1 VKNLI
6 VISVLALSLSS
17 CTLFKKGSG
26 ARANTGNST
35 GGSGTSRNSTG
46 FIENIS
52 IKADNGGNKPP
63 VEEMPSL
70 PDEPNIIPAISPE
83 MLYELQFKYAIL
95 LDVPV
100 EELMD
105 HKLIEFLENW
115 YGTRY
120 RMGGRDKSGVDCSAF
135 VQSFMNSMY
144 GIAVPRTS
152 QEQYQQSQRIKKD
165 ELKEGDLVFFKTQR
179 RKGISHVGV
188 YLRNNRFVHAST
200 SSGVMISDLREEY
213 FSRRYAGCGR
223 YRNSGMQ
230 GQ

>member
-1 VKNLI
+1 LKNLI

-17 CTLFKKGSG
+17 CSLFKKGSG
-26 ARANTGNST
+26 VKANTGNNT
-35 GGSGTSRNSTG
+35 VGSSTSRNSTG

-52 IKADNGGNKPP
+52 IKTDNGGNKPP
-63 VEEMPSL
+63 VEEVPSL
-70 PDEPNIIPAISPE
+70 PDEPSRIPAISPE

-135 VQSFMNSMY
+135 VQSFMSSMY

-188 YLRNNRFVHAST
+188 YLRNNKFVHAST

-213 FSRRYAGCGR
+213 FARRYAGCGR

>member
-1 VKNLI
+1 LKNLI

-17 CTLFKKGSG
+17 CSLFKKGSG
-26 ARANTGNST
+26 VKANTGNNT
-35 GGSGTSRNSTG
+35 VGSSTSRNSTG

-52 IKADNGGNKPP
+52 IKTDNGGNKPP
-63 VEEMPSL
+63 VEEVPSL
-70 PDEPNIIPAISPE
+70 PDEPSRIPAISPE

-135 VQSFMNSMY
+135 VQSFMSSMY

-188 YLRNNRFVHAST
+188 YLRNNKFVHAST

-213 FSRRYAGCGR
+213 FARSYAGCGR

>member
-1 VKNLI
+1 MKNLI

-17 CTLFKKGSG
+17 CSLFKKGSG
-26 ARANTGNST
+26 VKANTGNNT
-35 GGSGTSRNSTG
+35 VGSSTSRNSTG

-52 IKADNGGNKPP
+52 IKTDNGGNKPP
-63 VEEMPSL
+63 VEEVPSL
-70 PDEPNIIPAISPE
+70 PDEPSRIPAISPE

-135 VQSFMNSMY
+135 VQSFMSSMY

-188 YLRNNRFVHAST
+188 YLRNNKFVHAST

-213 FSRRYAGCGR
+213 FARSYAGCGR

>member
-1 VKNLI
+1 LKNLI

-17 CTLFKKGSG
+17 CSLFKKGSG
-26 ARANTGNST
+26 VKANTGNNT
-35 GGSGTSRNSTG
+35 VGSSTSRNSTG

-52 IKADNGGNKPP
+52 IKT
-63 VEEMPSL
+63 
-70 PDEPNIIPAISPE
+70 DEPSRIPAISPE

-135 VQSFMNSMY
+135 VQSFMSSMY

-188 YLRNNRFVHAST
+188 YLRNNKFVHAST

-213 FSRRYAGCGR
+213 FARRYAGCGR